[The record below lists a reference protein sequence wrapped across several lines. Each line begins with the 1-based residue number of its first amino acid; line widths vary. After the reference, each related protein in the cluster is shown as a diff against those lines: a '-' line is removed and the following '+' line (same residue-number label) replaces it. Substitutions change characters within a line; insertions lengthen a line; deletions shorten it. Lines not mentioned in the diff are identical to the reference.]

1 MRRDLAQD
9 ALNRIIVLGAT
20 GFFGRLAVER
30 LRAEGLAPLTASRR
44 GGLELLLD
52 AEVPAALRSVL
63 REGDLVLDAAGPFQQ
78 RSTALVEAAT
88 DIGVD
93 VIDISDSLAYAA
105 RVRELRDRI
114 DRAGI
119 RVLNGCSAVSAVS
132 AAMISV
138 SGVTNPVRV
147 SIFLAP
153 AARRTANPA
162 TTSSLM
168 DSLGRPIRV
177 LSEGRLA
184 TRRGWTRSRTFSWR
198 SDQHRRRGY
207 LTESADAILLPEA
220 WPSLREVDFW
230 VDTQVPAVNR
240 TLASTVGIPGAARL
254 ARRLAPVGS
263 VVAKW
268 FGSAAGEFGIEV
280 EGGDGMAASCLLSS
294 ARNSYQVAIAPAI
307 LAACAI
313 VAGSFLARG
322 LVRADQQV
330 DATALI
336 DYLAGLGVDFIKA
349 AP

>member
-1 MRRDLAQD
+1 M
-9 ALNRIIVLGAT
+9 
-20 GFFGRLAVER
+20 
-30 LRAEGLAPLTASRR
+30 
-44 GGLELLLD
+44 
-52 AEVPAALRSVL
+52 PAALRSVL

-184 TRRGWTRSRTFSWR
+184 IARGWTRSRTFSWG
-198 SDQHRRRGY
+198 SDQHRRRAY
-207 LTESADAILLPEA
+207 LTESADAIPPRVRLRQRRRIRFRKPEA
-220 WPSLREVDFW
+220 
-230 VDTQVPAVNR
+230 A
-240 TLASTVGIPGAARL
+240 
-254 ARRLAPVGS
+254 
-263 VVAKW
+263 
-268 FGSAAGEFGIEV
+268 
-280 EGGDGMAASCLLSS
+280 
-294 ARNSYQVAIAPAI
+294 
-307 LAACAI
+307 
-313 VAGSFLARG
+313 VAGVSRG
-322 LVRADQQV
+322 VG
-330 DATALI
+330 
-336 DYLAGLGVDFIKA
+336 AGLNVIQ
-349 AP
+349 P